1 MNYGQNKSPL
11 NQEFAFDQNI
21 HNSCFENN
29 FMDGFK
35 NLEERAKEQSKN
47 LQNTYLQ
54 NQKKNQKI
62 FDDDSDDENEYNDL
76 NNADNNSD
84 TNLYKDLK
92 DADNL
97 ESNTLEDNR
106 SNLVKKMFYNKDP
119 TQKLRSKQTNQ
130 GNNGNN
136 QNSVLPES
144 VQNILEEKKDQL
156 DKAIKY
162 YNQEM

>member
-1 MNYGQNKSPL
+1 M
-11 NQEFAFDQNI
+11 
-21 HNSCFENN
+21 
-29 FMDGFK
+29 
-35 NLEERAKEQSKN
+35 
-47 LQNTYLQ
+47 QNTYLQ

-119 TQKLRSKQTNQ
+119 T
-130 GNNGNN
+130 
-136 QNSVLPES
+136 
-144 VQNILEEKKDQL
+144 
-156 DKAIKY
+156 
-162 YNQEM
+162 